1 MKPANLDICLSQNR
15 VRHTCASPPLK
26 SPKPADNQK
35 NNKILDNFFC
45 KLKLI
50 NLLAKGLCQSR
61 VLKLALDKEL

>member
-1 MKPANLDICLSQNR
+1 LPESLFSIFFQVHAASTTNTLNPLLVYRNL
-15 VRHTCASPPLK
+15 
-26 SPKPADNQK
+26 NQK